1 MTIINSVPFDDTY
14 SKTLD
19 NNLTL
24 SVSKNAKQGNEISR
38 TKLYEKAHADLH
50 STLLNGNENITVN
63 GQSHILIEGKM
74 SAFWEWDDEAITE
87 SDLDDFSAYINSL
100 DETVQIFRDF
110 DNKKY
115 KVTFEYLGE
124 NSSWN
129 PVNFKYGLKC
139 NIAGITIDE
148 DDSVLLCIQ
157 RKNSITDWDMRQR
170 DLSPGQVFDVEKIG
184 SNVCYIFFSQAVDVD
199 GTSISKHECKKQT
212 SASIKVT
219 NTSSKPCK
227 IIQVYK

>member
-1 MTIINSVPFDDTY
+1 MKKYKKTRN

-124 NSSWN
+124 NS
-129 PVNFKYGLKC
+129 YL
-139 NIAGITIDE
+139 I
-148 DDSVLLCIQ
+148 
-157 RKNSITDWDMRQR
+157 
-170 DLSPGQVFDVEKIG
+170 
-184 SNVCYIFFSQAVDVD
+184 
-199 GTSISKHECKKQT
+199 
-212 SASIKVT
+212 
-219 NTSSKPCK
+219 SSKVEFGPITGLYTSTMELIEINK
-227 IIQVYK
+227 INVNSHIN